1 MAYAGGRSFS
11 MNRDHIKGFGAGL
24 LTAVLILGLG
34 GAAVAARNIAVD
46 DGIAVTINGVPFTP
60 KDANGQA
67 VSLFAYNGTTYAPI
81 RAFSEAA
88 GLLVDYDADKGIARI
103 ETPDYA
109 AQSDPA
115 YSTYIGVDKAREL
128 ALADAGVAAGDTRI
142 LKSCLD
148 WEDGRAVYEV
158 EFCSL
163 RSEYDYELDA
173 ATGAILKKE
182 LDLPDFDWSCHD
194 DYRISQGWG
203 WRHDESGWR
212 HNGNGHHGQPDWA
225 GLSGS
230 GTNPAGLI
238 TQAKAVE
245 IAAGRLDGSVY
256 TVDKC
261 ELDFDDGRWVY
272 EVELRSG
279 WSKYECDID
288 AASGTILK
296 WEKDA

>member
-1 MAYAGGRSFS
+1 
-11 MNRDHIKGFGAGL
+11 MNKERIKGFGAGL

-34 GAAVAARNIAVD
+34 GAAVAARNITVN
-46 DGIAVTINGVPFTP
+46 DGVAVTINGVPFTP
-60 KDANGQA
+60 KDANGQT
-67 VSLFAYNGTTYAPI
+67 VTLFAYNGTTYAPV

-88 GLLVDYDADKGIARI
+88 GLLVDYDADKGVARI

-109 AQSDPA
+109 AQADPA

-128 ALADAGVAAGDTRI
+128 ALSDAGVTLADARI

-148 WEDGRAVYEV
+148 WEDGRAIYDV

-163 RSEYDYELDA
+163 RTEYDYEVDA

-203 WRHDESGWR
+203 WHHG
-212 HNGNGHHGQPDWA
+212 GHHGQPSWA
-225 GLSGS
+225 GQGGS

-238 TQAKAVE
+238 TQAKAID
-245 IAAGRLDGSVY
+245 IAAERSGITVY

-261 ELDFDDGRWVY
+261 ELDYDDGAWVY
-272 EVELRSG
+272 EIELRAG
-279 WSKYECDID
+279 WTEYECEID
-288 AASGTILK
+288 AASGTVLK
-296 WEKDA
+296 WEID